1 MDLATLSNLDT
12 SWSAGI
18 PILERAFSKRRE
30 RRAIDPD
37 TPKAAYSK
45 KGQNGKEYWL
55 VFSDEFNTDGRTFKE
70 GDDPFWTAA
79 DMHYKATKNLEY
91 LNPGQV
97 TTQGGYL
104 TITLD
109 KVADP
114 AKNHGFKYSGGMLTS
129 WNQMCFTGGIL
140 EASVSIPGAP
150 EISGLWPAFWTMG
163 NLARPGY
170 GATTDGMWGYS
181 YDTCDSGTLAKQAH
195 KDTGVVPKMKNGKDL
210 SSKLGQKLSACTC
223 PDEDHPG
230 PSPNVGRGAP
240 ELDVFEAEVNETHKI
255 GQISQSFQISP
266 HDPERQWKKTA
277 PGYSIPSDKYKGFL
291 NEWDGDDYIQCIST
305 LSQTDQT
312 CYELK
317 NKTAFQTYGID
328 YQPSKGKD
336 TNGHICWTQGDT
348 MTAHLEESALGPRPE
363 IDIGQRL
370 VPREPMYIIFN
381 LVLSETFGNISEQ
394 LTFPTQMRVDWVR
407 LYQQK
412 DLLNTGC
419 NPADFPTAKY
429 IERHM
434 AAYQNATMDSW
445 AQHEPRGFPQNR
457 LRGGCADDTPPK

>member
-129 WNQMCFTGGIL
+129 WNQYVYHPAILLFVCLLGLNRRSAFRTQNVLHGWHTGSL
-140 EASVSIPGAP
+140 
-150 EISGLWPAFWTMG
+150 
-163 NLARPGY
+163 
-170 GATTDGMWGYS
+170 
-181 YDTCDSGTLAKQAH
+181 
-195 KDTGVVPKMKNGKDL
+195 
-210 SSKLGQKLSACTC
+210 
-223 PDEDHPG
+223 
-230 PSPNVGRGAP
+230 
-240 ELDVFEAEVNETHKI
+240 
-255 GQISQSFQISP
+255 
-266 HDPERQWKKTA
+266 
-277 PGYSIPSDKYKGFL
+277 
-291 NEWDGDDYIQCIST
+291 
-305 LSQTDQT
+305 
-312 CYELK
+312 
-317 NKTAFQTYGID
+317 
-328 YQPSKGKD
+328 
-336 TNGHICWTQGDT
+336 
-348 MTAHLEESALGPRPE
+348 
-363 IDIGQRL
+363 
-370 VPREPMYIIFN
+370 
-381 LVLSETFGNISEQ
+381 
-394 LTFPTQMRVDWVR
+394 R
-407 LYQQK
+407 LYTRRAG
-412 DLLNTGC
+412 D
-419 NPADFPTAKY
+419 
-429 IERHM
+429 
-434 AAYQNATMDSW
+434 
-445 AQHEPRGFPQNR
+445 
-457 LRGGCADDTPPK
+457 